1 MKKCLLFILALIVS
15 VGSSWATF
23 VPKVSNNQFRYYYS
37 FTVGSNRYW
46 KVLYD
51 KEDGKFTGDG
61 SNSKSAIKAH
71 FCFEQGTGEGR
82 YYLASR
88 LTGKYW
94 YVGSYTN
101 EASITLIDDKNS
113 ATEWVVVD
121 LGDYMS
127 LKPADATE
135 DLYMYHNGFET
146 NNADVMKF
154 ILSNKTSDNHAKWTA
169 ELQCQEIHNFTTSD
183 GEGNYTVDATGDSFG
198 ISSQMNGIIQS
209 GNVTFTGSG
218 DNGVA
223 IDMNNNDLPISGHL
237 VFKNGIHTFRKIN
250 VSGKNI
256 KFGTNATAE
265 NPTIYIKE
273 GARLTATLKD
283 PCGWQHTADVDGI
296 IRIDGTSMLEIIPE
310 GSNTAYYSQRLYMEP
325 GAQIV
330 INSSTGDKFRMNGG
344 VNEATAQLYMPASS
358 EGSAVAEISAYNEGN
373 IYLPKDSPKDVAAY
387 VGSNS
392 ILKISAPIKG
402 DTQEKPHTIQKYGE
416 GTLYI
421 TGVQTDVSYVVSLGT
436 LRTNVNLGQ
445 RVTINTGAVLE
456 IEGGSDETT
465 PLVFDMPTTNNG
477 SNVIKSGFV
486 KIAAGTE
493 GTMKVASGA
502 TLMLQLT
509 AQQVADGY
517 DASAITGTGTIMFVD
532 ESGNLI
538 NIIRKAATIGKFGT
552 ICLPYAATV
561 SGAKVYT
568 VSVNVES
575 NTVVLTEF
583 TGSILNGGTPYI
595 YSSTAGAPTFI
606 KSGTD
611 ALLDSPSN
619 PESGLVGTFTSLP
632 APVGSY
638 VLQTI
643 SGAQKF
649 RVVADGQ
656 QPTVGAYRCYIKST
670 TNSAREMSIELGEAT
685 GIDALNAI
693 VNNNAGVYDL
703 AGRKM
708 NGLHKGI
715 NIVNGAKII
724 VK

>member
-1 MKKCLLFILALIVS
+1 MKKCLLFILTFIVS

-23 VPKVSNNQFRYYYS
+23 VPKVSNDQFRYYYS
-37 FTVGSNRYW
+37 FTVQDRNY

-51 KEDGKFTGDG
+51 KQDGKFTGDG
-61 SNSKSAIKAH
+61 NNSKSAIKAH
-71 FCFEQGTGEGR
+71 FRFEQGTGEGR

-94 YVGSYTN
+94 HVASN
-101 EASITLIDDKNS
+101 ANDASITLIDEKSS

-121 LGDYMS
+121 LGGNMS

-135 DLYMYHNGFET
+135 DLYMYHNGF
-146 NNADVMKF
+146 DGSVMKF
-154 ILSNKTSDNHAKWTA
+154 ILSNSTNSNYAKWTA
-169 ELQCQEIHNFTTSD
+169 ELQCQEIQNFTTVD
-183 GEGNYTVDATGDSFG
+183 GEGNYTVDATGDSFST
-198 ISSQMNGIIQS
+198 SSQMNGIIQS

-223 IDMNNNDLPISGHL
+223 IDMDNNDVPISGHW
-237 VFKNGIHTFRKIN
+237 VFKNGIHTFRKLN
-250 VSGKNI
+250 QNGKTI

-273 GARLTATLKD
+273 GARLTATLKN
-283 PCGWQHTADVDGI
+283 PCGWNRMADVDGI
-296 IRIDGTSMLEIIPE
+296 IRIDGTSMLEIKTE
-310 GSNTAYYSQRLYMEP
+310 GENTAYYSQRLYMEP

-330 INSSTGDKFRMNGG
+330 INSSAGDMFRMNGG

-358 EGSAVAEISAYNEGN
+358 EGSAVAEISAYNNGN
-373 IYLPKDSPKDVAAY
+373 IFLPDNNTKDVAVY

-402 DTQEKPHTIQKYGE
+402 HTKSKPHTIQKYGE

-445 RVTINTGAVLE
+445 QVTINTGAVLE

-538 NIIRKAATIGKFGT
+538 NIIRKATTIGKFGT

-561 SGAKVYT
+561 SDAKVYT
-568 VSVNVES
+568 VGVNVES
-575 NTVVLTEF
+575 NTVVLTEL

-595 YSSTAGAPTFI
+595 YSSTAEAPTFT

-643 SGAQKF
+643 SDAQKF

-693 VNNNAGVYDL
+693 VNNNAEVYDL

-708 NGLHKGI
+708 KGLQKGI

>member
-37 FTVGSNRYW
+37 FTVGSNRHW

-94 YVGSYTN
+94 HVGSYTN
-101 EASITLIDDKNS
+101 EASITLTDDKNS

-127 LKPADATE
+127 LKPAGATE
-135 DLYMYHNGFET
+135 DLYMYHNGFEEI
-146 NNADVMKF
+146 NSANVMKF
-154 ILSNKTSDNHAKWTA
+154 ILSNKTSDNNAKWTA
-169 ELQCQEIHNFTTSD
+169 ELQCQEIQDFTTKD
-183 GEGNYTVDATGDSFG
+183 EGNYTVDATGDSFG

-209 GNVTFTGSG
+209 GNVTFTGSE

-223 IDMNNNDLPISGHL
+223 IDMNNNDDPISGHL
-237 VFKNGIHTFRKIN
+237 VFKNGIHTFRKLN
-250 VSGKNI
+250 QNGKTI
-256 KFGTNATAE
+256 KFGTNAIAE

-283 PCGWQHTADVDGI
+283 PCGWNRMADVDGI

-330 INSSTGDKFRMNGG
+330 INSTGGDQFRMNGG

-358 EGSAVAEISAYNEGN
+358 EGSAVAEISAYNKGN
-373 IYLPKDSPKDVAAY
+373 IYLANNPQKGVAAY

-402 DTQEKPHTIQKYGE
+402 ATNTNTIQKYGE

-477 SNVIKSGFV
+477 SSVIKSGFV

-509 AQQVADGY
+509 DQQVANGY

-538 NIIRKAATIGKFGT
+538 NIIRKATTIGKFGT

-595 YSSTAGAPTFI
+595 YSSTEEAPTFT
-606 KSGTD
+606 KSGID
-611 ALLDSPSN
+611 ALLESPSN

-643 SGAQKF
+643 RGAQKF

-656 QPTVGAYRCYIKST
+656 QPTVGAYRCYIKTT

-693 VNNNAGVYDL
+693 VNNNAEVYDL

>member
-37 FTVGSNRYW
+37 FTVLDRNW

-51 KEDGKFTGDG
+51 KQDGNFTGDG

-71 FCFEQGTGEGR
+71 FRFEQGTEEGR

-94 YVGSYTN
+94 HVGNNANS
-101 EASITLIDDKNS
+101 APITLIDEKSS

-127 LKPADATE
+127 LKPAGATE
-135 DLYMYHNGFET
+135 DLYMYHNGFT
-146 NNADVMKF
+146 GNAGSAMKL
-154 ILSNKTSDNHAKWTA
+154 ILSNSTNSNYAKWTA
-169 ELQCQEIHNFTTSD
+169 ELQCQEIQDFTTKD
-183 GEGNYTVDATGDSFG
+183 EGNYTVDATGDSFST
-198 ISSQMNGIIQS
+198 SSQMNEIIQS

-223 IDMNNNDLPISGHL
+223 IDMNNNDVPISGHL

-283 PCGWQHTADVDGI
+283 PCGWEHTADVDGI
-296 IRIDGTSMLEIIPE
+296 IRIDNTSMLEIIPE

-330 INSSTGDKFRMNGG
+330 INSTDGDKFRMNGG

-358 EGSAVAEISAYNEGN
+358 EGSAVAEISAYNKGN
-373 IYLPKDSPKDVAAY
+373 IFLANDSQKGVAAY

-402 DTQEKPHTIQKYGE
+402 ATNTNTIQKYGE

-477 SNVIKSGFV
+477 SSVIKSGFV

-493 GTMKVASGA
+493 GTMNVASGA

-509 AQQVADGY
+509 AQQVAEGY

-538 NIIRKAATIGKFGT
+538 NIIRKATTIGKFGT

-561 SGAKVYT
+561 SDAKVYT

-595 YSSTAGAPTFI
+595 YSSTAGAPTFT

-656 QPTVGAYRCYIKST
+656 QPTVGAYRCYIKTT

-693 VNNNAGVYDL
+693 VNNNAEVYDL

>member
-23 VPKVSNNQFRYYYS
+23 VPKVSNNQIRYYYS
-37 FTVGSNRYW
+37 FTVLDRSW
-46 KVLYD
+46 KVLYN
-51 KEDGKFTGDG
+51 KQDGNFTGDR

-71 FCFEQGTGEGR
+71 FRFEQGTKEGR

-94 YVGSYTN
+94 HVGNNANS
-101 EASITLIDDKNS
+101 APITLIDDRSS

-127 LKPADATE
+127 LKPAGATE
-135 DLYMYHNGFET
+135 DLYMYHNGFPTGKEGS
-146 NNADVMKF
+146 DMSL
-154 ILSNKTSDNHAKWTA
+154 ILSNSTNSNYAKWTA
-169 ELQCQEIHNFTTSD
+169 ELQCQEIQNFTTND
-183 GEGNYTVDATGDSFG
+183 GDGNYTVDAIGDSFST
-198 ISSQMNGIIQS
+198 SSQMNGIIQS

-223 IDMNNNDLPISGHL
+223 IDMDNNDDPISGHL

-250 VSGKNI
+250 LNGKSI

-296 IRIDGTSMLEIIPE
+296 IRIDNTSMLEIIPE
-310 GSNTAYYSQRLYMEP
+310 GAYTAYYSQRLYMEP

-330 INSSTGDKFRMNGG
+330 INSTDGDKFRMNGG
-344 VNEATAQLYMPASS
+344 VNEATAQLYMPASL
-358 EGSAVAEISAYNEGN
+358 EGSAVAEISAYNKGN
-373 IYLPKDSPKDVAAY
+373 IFLANDSQKGVAAY

-402 DTQEKPHTIQKYGE
+402 ATNTNTIQKYGE

-477 SNVIKSGFV
+477 SSVIKSGFV

-493 GTMKVASGA
+493 GTMNVASGA

-509 AQQVADGY
+509 AQQVAEGY

-538 NIIRKAATIGKFGT
+538 NIIRKATTIGKFGT

-561 SGAKVYT
+561 SDAKVYT

-595 YSSTAGAPTFI
+595 YSSTAGAPTFT

-611 ALLDSPSN
+611 ALLDSPYN

-649 RVVADGQ
+649 RVVAEGQ
-656 QPTVGAYRCYIKST
+656 QPTVGAYRCYIRTT

-693 VNNNAGVYDL
+693 VNNNAEVYDL

>member
-1 MKKCLLFILALIVS
+1 MKKCLLFILTFIVS

-23 VPKVSNNQFRYYYS
+23 VPKVSNDQFRYYYS
-37 FTVGSNRYW
+37 FTVQSSRWY

-51 KEDGKFTGDG
+51 KQDGKFTADG

-71 FCFEQGTGEGR
+71 FRFEQGTEEGR

-94 YVGSYTN
+94 YVESNTN
-101 EASITLIDDKNS
+101 DASITLIDDKRS

-121 LGDYMS
+121 LGGSMS

-135 DLYMYHNGFET
+135 NLCMYHNGFD
-146 NNADVMKF
+146 NVDNSLMNF
-154 ILSNKTSDNHAKWTA
+154 ILSNKTNDSNAKWAA
-169 ELQCQEIHNFTTSD
+169 ELQCQEIQDFTTSD
-183 GEGNYTVDATGDSFG
+183 GDGNYTVGATGDSFST
-198 ISSQMNGIIQS
+198 SSQMNENIQS

-223 IDMNNNDLPISGHL
+223 IDMNNNDVPISGHL

-296 IRIDGTSMLEIIPE
+296 IRIDDTSMLEIIPE

-330 INSSTGDKFRMNGG
+330 INSTGGDQFRMNGG

-358 EGSAVAEISAYNEGN
+358 EGSAVAEISAYNKGN
-373 IYLPKDSPKDVAAY
+373 IYLANDSQKGVAAY

-402 DTQEKPHTIQKYGE
+402 ATNTNTIQKYGE

-477 SNVIKSGFV
+477 SSVIKSGFV

-493 GTMKVASGA
+493 GTMNVASGA

-509 AQQVADGY
+509 AQQVAGGY

-538 NIIRKAATIGKFGT
+538 NIIRKATTIGKFGT

-561 SGAKVYT
+561 SDAKVYT

-595 YSSTAGAPTFI
+595 YSSTAGAPTFT

-611 ALLDSPSN
+611 ALLVSPSN

-643 SGAQKF
+643 SDVQKF

-693 VNNNAGVYDL
+693 VNNNAEVYDL

-708 NGLHKGI
+708 KGLQKGI